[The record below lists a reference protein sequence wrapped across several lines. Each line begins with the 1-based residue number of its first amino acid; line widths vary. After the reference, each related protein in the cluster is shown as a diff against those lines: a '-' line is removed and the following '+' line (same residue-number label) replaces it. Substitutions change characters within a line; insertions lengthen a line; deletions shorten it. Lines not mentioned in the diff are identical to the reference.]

1 MVNEQV
7 RVPAGVP
14 VAAVVLALMAFL
26 GLLFVACTAF
36 AMLAMQSPLI
46 PRIPTVRFWFG
57 ALDFLILA
65 LVAVSACTIVGLLR
79 LKSWA
84 RYSMMLLGLLDF
96 LAFAVM
102 SVGVLIGR
110 AQSGMTAMAI
120 PNNPHITLGGI
131 LLAVAVL
138 LAALALVGAW
148 WVIYFNLKTV
158 GLAFTEA
165 EMYDALPDGQ

>member
-1 MVNEQV
+1 MVNAQV

-14 VAAVVLALMAFL
+14 VAAVVLGLMAFL

-36 AMLAMQSPLI
+36 AMLATQSPLI

-131 LLAVAVL
+131 LLAVAAL

-165 EMYDALPDGQ
+165 ELWSSLPDGQ